1 MVAAHER
8 PAVAIPISWQVGT
21 KLGPAP
27 SRDERS
33 MAVALRDLFAR
44 RATPRHEG
52 VHRQVTS
59 LLDGWSIEITPK
71 QAAKFERI
79 EGMLPRGTRVNVA
92 YLPDEDPVAVV
103 ATAHRLA
110 AEGLV
115 PVPHVPARTIASMA
129 ELDRFVA
136 GLAEGGV
143 REALVIGGGVATP
156 NGPFDRSMQVLETG
170 IFQEYGFARVGLAG
184 HPEGSPDIDAAGLAE
199 ALAHKNEWAAKSGL
213 AVELMTQ
220 FCFDAGR
227 VLAWERAIRQS
238 GNRLP
243 IRIGLPGPA
252 SIKSLLRYAQMCG
265 VGNSLAFLSKR
276 AGNVLQLVTAAEPDG
291 FVVDLAKAVVGDDA
305 NLIAGLHFY
314 PFGGF
319 EKTALYAGQVA
330 NGRFAMEADGQGF
343 AVLA

>member
-1 MVAAHER
+1 MTGDLVKAMRACPQPIIAAVDGVCTG
-8 PAVAIPISWQVGT
+8 AGAI
-21 KLGPAP
+21 LA
-27 SRDERS
+27 
-33 MAVALRDLFAR
+33 MASDLRF
-44 RATPRHEG
+44 ATPR
-52 VHRQVTS
+52 
-59 LLDGWSIEITPK
+59 
-71 QAAKFERI
+71 AK
-79 EGMLPRGTRVNVA
+79 
-92 YLPDEDPVAVV
+92 
-103 ATAHRLA
+103 TAFL
-110 AEGLV
+110 
-115 PVPHVPARTIASMA
+115 
-129 ELDRFVA
+129 
-136 GLAEGGV
+136 
-143 REALVIGGGVATP
+143 
-156 NGPFDRSMQVLETG
+156 
-170 IFQEYGFARVGLAG
+170 FARVGLAG

-199 ALAHKNEWAAKSGL
+199 ALAHKNEWAAKTGL

-227 VLAWERAIRQS
+227 VLAWERAIRES

-291 FVVDLAKAVVGDDA
+291 FVVDLAKAVAGDDA

-319 EKTALYAGQVA
+319 YKTAAYAWRVSS
-330 NGRFAMEADGQGF
+330 GRFAMESDGQGF